1 MDVGN
6 KLLLGTGLVLA
17 VLTVLAFSFTE
28 SSLADN
34 QGVVNNP
41 TWTPNDQG
49 GKDYKVTI
57 YDGISSS
64 EKISP

>member
-17 VLTVLAFSFTE
+17 VLAVLAFSFTE

-64 EKISP
+64 ENIAP

>member
-1 MDVGN
+1 MDMGN
-6 KLLLGTGLVLA
+6 KLLLGTGLILA
-17 VLTVLAFSFTE
+17 LLTVVAFSFTE

-64 EKISP
+64 ENIAP